1 MKTKKMRLVAVL
13 GVLALVVAAC
23 GDGEGGSGDG
33 GEAPEAGEL
42 GAVTV
47 ADGESIQI
55 RSMQVLTGPDAT
67 LGIPEERATRMAVDD
82 YGDIQGFSVEV
93 GTSLDELC
101 TADGGQAAGQIAA
114 SDDQVVGVVGTS
126 CSGAA
131 QAASPL
137 LSDAGMVLISGSNT
151 SPSLTSDFEGTPGEN
166 YFPGYYRTAHND
178 LIQGQASANFVF
190 NELGI
195 ENVALI
201 HDGDPYTQGLT
212 TAFQNAFEEL
222 GGTITVHTSAAR
234 GTTDMVP
241 VLTEVAATNPELI
254 FAPVFI
260 AEGTFLVQQAGG
272 VSGLEDVPFMAADA
286 LQSPDFMSLPEAEGM
301 YLSGPDLRFGDAA
314 AGATEVTAEEFLANY
329 EEAYGE
335 APTAPF
341 WAHAYDATLILLE
354 AINEVAVVTDD
365 GLFIDRQAL
374 RDAMTGTENFE
385 GITGT
390 LTCDEYGDCAAG
402 KIAIVQNS
410 DPSDFDAS
418 MANVVYGFP
427 EE

>member
-1 MKTKKMRLVAVL
+1 MKTKKMRLVAIL
-13 GVLALVVAAC
+13 GVLALVIAAC
-23 GDGEGGSGDG
+23 GDGDGGAGDG
-33 GEAPEAGEL
+33 DEAPEPGEL

-47 ADGESIQI
+47 GAGEAIQI

-67 LGIPEERATRMAVDD
+67 LGIPEERATRLAVADF
-82 YGDIQGFSVEV
+82 GDIQGFPVEV

-101 TADGGQAAGQIAA
+101 TADGGQAAAQIVA
-114 SDDQVVGVVGTS
+114 SDEQVIGVVGTS

-151 SPSLTSDFEGTPGEN
+151 SPSLTSDFEGTAGEN
-166 YFPGYYRTAHND
+166 YFEGYYRTAHND
-178 LIQGQASANFVF
+178 LIQGQASAEFVL
-190 NELGI
+190 NELGF

-241 VLTEVAATNPELI
+241 VLTEVSATEPDLI
-254 FAPVFI
+254 FMPIFI
-260 AEGTFLVQQAGG
+260 AEGTFIAQQIGQ
-272 VSGLEDVPFMAADA
+272 VSGLEDVQLMAADA
-286 LQSPDFMSLPEAEGM
+286 LQSPDFMELPEAEGM

-314 AGATEVTAEEFLANY
+314 AGSTGVTADQFLSNY
-329 EEAYGE
+329 EEEFGE
-335 APTAPF
+335 SPTAPF

-354 AINEVAVVTDD
+354 AINEVAVPVGDE
-365 GLFIDRQAL
+365 LFIDRQEL
-374 RDAMTGTENFE
+374 RDAMSATSGFE

-390 LTCDEYGDCAAG
+390 LNCDDFGDCAAG
-402 KIAIVQNS
+402 KIAIIENT

-418 MANVVYGFP
+418 LANVVFSYEP
-427 EE
+427 